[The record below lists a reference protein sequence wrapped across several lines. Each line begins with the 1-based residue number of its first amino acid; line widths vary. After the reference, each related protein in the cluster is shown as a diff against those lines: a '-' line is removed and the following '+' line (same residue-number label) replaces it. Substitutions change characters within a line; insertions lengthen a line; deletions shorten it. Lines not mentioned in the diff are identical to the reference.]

1 MEESLRKIFGLPEGS
16 PKMLPTL
23 SLAYVGDAF
32 FDLVIRTVLCEESGG
47 LNGAL
52 HRRALP
58 YVSAVGQARMAEAL
72 RPQLTEEEEAVF
84 RRGRNA
90 KPEHGAKNASS
101 REYHLAT
108 GLEALLGYLYLNG
121 QTIRAAEL
129 IKAGMLYAG
138 NEQD

>member
-1 MEESLRKIFGLPEGS
+1 MEESIRKIFGLPEGN
-16 PKMLPTL
+16 PRMLPTL
-23 SLAYVGDAF
+23 SLAYVGDAL
-32 FDLVIRTVLCEESGG
+32 FDLVVRTVLCEESGG

-58 YVSAVGQARMAEAL
+58 YVSAVGQAKMAEAL
-72 RPQLTEEEEAVF
+72 QPLLTEEEEAIF

-108 GLEALLGYLYLNG
+108 GLEALLGYLYLSG
-121 QTIRAAEL
+121 QSVRAAEL
-129 IKAGMLYAG
+129 IKTGMPYAG
-138 NEQD
+138 NEQN

>member
-1 MEESLRKIFGLPEGS
+1 MEESIRKIFGLPEGN
-16 PKMLPTL
+16 PRMLPTL
-23 SLAYVGDAF
+23 SLAYVGDAL
-32 FDLVIRTVLCEESGG
+32 FDLVVRTVLCEESGG

-58 YVSAVGQARMAEAL
+58 YVSAVGQAKMAEAL
-72 RPQLTEEEEAVF
+72 QPLLTEEEEAVF

-108 GLEALLGYLYLNG
+108 GLEALLGYLYLSG
-121 QTIRAAEL
+121 QSVRAAEL
-129 IKAGMLYAG
+129 IKTGMPYAG
-138 NEQD
+138 NEQN